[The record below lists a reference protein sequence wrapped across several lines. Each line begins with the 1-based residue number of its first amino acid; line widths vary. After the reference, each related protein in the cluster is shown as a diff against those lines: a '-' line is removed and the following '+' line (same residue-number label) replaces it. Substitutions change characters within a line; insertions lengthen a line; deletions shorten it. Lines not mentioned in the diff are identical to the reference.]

1 MSSRRRAR
9 PARCQDRPRAARVC
23 QILGFTAGVDRTEE
37 GSQLRGVCVAS
48 ENSQASESKPNVKS
62 VLAFITMTPIP
73 LQHVEGGA
81 STLER
86 NVTLTLTEGAL

>member
-1 MSSRRRAR
+1 MSFRRGAR

-23 QILGFTAGVDRTEE
+23 QILGFIAEVDRAEE

-48 ENSQASESKPNVKS
+48 ENSQAFGSKLNVKS
-62 VLAFITMTPIP
+62 VLAFITVTPIP
-73 LQHVEGGA
+73 LQHVEGA